1 MVKLIQS
8 LHILPRWI
16 ILLIDLSILAFS
28 LILAYFIR
36 FDFQIERFLTT
47 NISQGLPI
55 FLICNL
61 IAIFLTQ
68 SYSGIIRHTGLQDG
82 YRIAYTTTLG
92 VVFTLVINYIY
103 LNMVGSN
110 VIPLGVVTM
119 AYLNSLI
126 FLIGYRILVKY
137 IFSYYKHAVHRKA
150 NVVIFGAGK
159 TGQLTKQIF
168 DSDYSV
174 SGRPVAFI
182 EDNPRIVGKV
192 INGIRIF
199 SARNNLDK
207 LMKELKVSELI
218 IATPNL
224 SLERKNEVVDFC
236 LKNNI
241 KVRSIPPADQ
251 WIRGELSFNQ
261 IKDIKI
267 EDLLGR
273 ESIKLDSI
281 NIIRE
286 IKGKKVFISGSA
298 GSIGAELVR
307 QVLSYHPSSI
317 TMFDQAESATFEL
330 LNELSIDLGDTAIH
344 PFIGDITDMKRVED
358 VIRKVQPDIIFH
370 AAAYKHVPLMEDNPL
385 EAAKC
390 NIVGTKYL
398 ADLAVKYGVGR
409 FVMISTDKAV
419 NPTSVMGAT
428 KRIAEIYVQSLHNY
442 LLEQRG
448 PNTTSFITTRFG
460 NVLGSNGSVI
470 PLFKKQIK
478 KRAPITVTHPNVTRY
493 FMTIPE
499 ACQLVL
505 EAGSMGRGGEIYIF
519 DMGKSIKIVDLAK
532 KMVQLSGLE
541 LNKDIELKF
550 TGLRPG
556 EKLFEELLNNKE
568 NTIPTHHPKIMIANV
583 QKAEY
588 SLIQEYFQQIQEY
601 LELNDEAAL
610 VELMKIIVP
619 EYVSNASKFQKFD
632 QRDTTISSSTSKIV

>member
-1 MVKLIQS
+1 MVRLIQS

-16 ILLIDLSILAFS
+16 ILLIDIGILAFS
-28 LILAYFIR
+28 LILAYLIR
-36 FDFQIERFLTT
+36 FDFEVERFLDT
-47 NISQGLPI
+47 NFSRGLPI

-61 IAIFLTQ
+61 LTIFFTQ
-68 SYSGIIRHTGLQDG
+68 SYAGIIRHTGLQDG

-92 VVFTLVINYIY
+92 IVFTLVINYIY
-103 LNMVGSN
+103 VSINGS
-110 VIPLGVVTM
+110 VIIPLGVIIM

-137 IFSYYKHAVHRKA
+137 IFSYYKHAVHKKS
-150 NVVIFGAGK
+150 NVIIFGAGK

-182 EDNPRIVGKV
+182 EDNSRIVGKV

-199 SARNNLDK
+199 DARKHLQS
-207 LMKELKVSELI
+207 LITEMKVSELI

-224 SLERKNEVVDFC
+224 SLDRKNEIVDFC

-241 KVRSIPPADQ
+241 KVRSIPPAEN

-261 IKDIKI
+261 IKDIRI

-273 ESIKLDSI
+273 ESIQLDSI
-281 NIIRE
+281 NITRE
-286 IKGKKVFISGSA
+286 IKGKSVFISGAA

-307 QVLSYHPSSI
+307 QMISYQPASV
-317 TMFDQAESATFEL
+317 TLFDQAESALFEL
-330 LNELSIDLGDTAIH
+330 LNEITDKLGNTQVN
-344 PFIGDITDMKRVED
+344 PFIGDITDVKRLEEVFE
-358 VIRKVQPDIIFH
+358 RCPPDIIFH
-370 AAAYKHVPLMEDNPL
+370 AAAYKHVPLMEDNPS
-385 EAAKC
+385 EAVKC
-390 NIVGTKYL
+390 NIFGTKNI
-398 ADLAVKYGVGR
+398 ADLAVKHGISK

-419 NPTSVMGAT
+419 NPTSIMGAT
-428 KRIAEIYVQSLHNY
+428 KRIAEIYVQSLYDY
-442 LLEQRG
+442 LAKKSNGRKTL
-448 PNTTSFITTRFG
+448 FITTRFG

-478 KRAPITVTHPNVTRY
+478 KRSPITITHPDVTRY

-519 DMGKSIKIVDLAK
+519 DMGKSVKIIDLAK

-541 LNKDIELKF
+541 LNKDIEIKF

-556 EKLFEELLNNKE
+556 EKLFEELLNNQE
-568 NTIPTHHPKIMIANV
+568 STLPTHHPKIMIANV
-583 QKAEY
+583 QTEEY
-588 SLIQEYFQQIQEY
+588 SLIRTYMDQLFQAMCGK
-601 LELNDEAAL
+601 DEDKL
-610 VELMKIIVP
+610 VELMKTVVP
-619 EYVSNASKFQKFD
+619 EYISNASRFEQLDK
-632 QRDTTISSSTSKIV
+632 RNVGVTSPTTS